1 MVDAVHDRI
10 ERDARFA
17 ADVSHE
23 LRTPVTTLTT
33 SLSLLENARD
43 LSPRPDTPCS

>member
-1 MVDAVHDRI
+1 MVDALHERI
-10 ERDARFA
+10 QQDARFA

-33 SLSLLENARD
+33 SLSLLQVAEGLTPQAANAV
-43 LSPRPDTPCS
+43 S